1 MEKHYYSSLS
11 DEEQKIIFNMLKIC
25 FSDCPYFDTMIAD
38 KLIQLLADS
47 NYAEINV
54 ASTKR
59 VTDKYFDTKSFK
71 DTPQRKL
78 IFTQIQLI
86 FKCCYVLILTFH
98 PNLQALKWGTVE
110 ELLAAYPA
118 FQTIDDNLE
127 LQYLLN
133 FRNTL
138 RIALEIVPAP
148 AHKQLLINI
157 AGRLEGSNCSEYITG
172 GGQKPCVNRRVAI
185 YEQEGSVQPSKKSAK
200 KPREEQQG
208 RKYAG
213 HEYVSIKKVKA
224 VKLTEDEI
232 EQLKRPRTDNNNK
245 TSKYPAIPMQQTDED
260 NDEDDSDNE
269 NPPPTIGMHEELQ
282 SSMPPVH
289 INAEQSSLCI
299 NSMLV
304 AASADFNPMQH
315 DHSSSNNHTS
325 FLPLPKGE
333 IGDFK
338 SLPTSIFDGNPPK
351 PVVRLTTFGKV
362 NVQEVNK
369 ECFGPQF
376 FDSTDT
382 HQDEVAAHTLLHIAR
397 ETYTD
402 EMLKILDGTAL

>member
-25 FSDCPYFDTMIAD
+25 FSDCPYFDSMIAD

-47 NYAEINV
+47 NYSEINV
-54 ASTKR
+54 AATKH

-98 PNLQALKWGTVE
+98 PNLQALKWGTVQ

-208 RKYAG
+208 KKYAG

-232 EQLKRPRTDNNNK
+232 EQLKRPRTEESKIK
-245 TSKYPAIPMQQTDED
+245 TQKHIIPSLHTDDD
-260 NDEDDSDNE
+260 NDDDESDGE
-269 NPPPTIGMHEELQ
+269 NPPNSANSIPMEQPLLA
-282 SSMPPVH
+282 PVH

-304 AASADFNPMQH
+304 AASADFQPIQH
-315 DHSSSNNHTS
+315 VNSSSHSAFPPKVEFGDLKT
-325 FLPLPKGE
+325 FPKG
-333 IGDFK
+333 
-338 SLPTSIFDGNPPK
+338 IFEAPK